1 MQKLKKKAKRKNSF
15 LFTYKI
21 LNIKKML
28 VIVG

>member
-15 LFTYKI
+15 LFAYKI